1 MDSTDSFINVF
12 RWIFL
17 LYKIIVSIEQK
28 NLFIQ
33 RKFLEQLSEKYNI
46 RSPKDWGRVTK
57 NQVIIIKQLFTIIFR
72 LQRKEVKILL
82 NILKEVFSNLFLLYF
97 QVPLFS
103 YQNQAFKNINLSEN
117 GSIYVMT
124 GQILPI
130 KGNFL
135 KILHKT
141 TTSTTLEIG
150 EK

>member
-1 MDSTDSFINVF
+1 MFSGEFYFCT
-12 RWIFL
+12 
-17 LYKIIVSIEQK
+17 KIIISTEQK

-57 NQVIIIKQLFTIIFR
+57 NQVIIIELLFTIIFR

-103 YQNQAFKNINLSEN
+103 LQNQVFKNINLSES
-117 GSIYVMT
+117 GSIYTIT
-124 GQILPI
+124 GRILLI

-141 TTSTTLEIG
+141 ITPTTLESG